1 MSAPPPEL
9 RDGFVP
15 WTRTSPFLDR
25 VGPLM
30 VSLTDPNVAGV
41 LVAKHHA
48 NARGHL
54 HGGAVAAILDPV
66 MGHATARLSDPPAVL
81 VTVSLTV
88 NLAASAEVGQW
99 LTITA
104 QPRRLGR
111 RLAFADALVEH
122 DDRVVATASGVF
134 AVAGTSQPA

>member
-1 MSAPPPEL
+1 MSAPHPQL

-15 WTRTSPFLDR
+15 WPHSSPFLDR
-25 VGPLM
+25 VGPLA

-41 LVAKHHA
+41 LVAEHHA

-54 HGGAVAAILDPV
+54 HGGAIAAILDPV
-66 MGHATARLSDPPAVL
+66 MGHAVARLSDPPAVL
-81 VTVSLTV
+81 VTASLTV

-111 RLAFADALVEH
+111 RLAFADAIVER
-122 DDRVVATASGVF
+122 DDRLVATASGVF
-134 AVAGTSQPA
+134 AVVGAPEPA

>member
-1 MSAPPPEL
+1 MRAPQSEL

-15 WTRTSPFLDR
+15 WPHRSPFLDR
-25 VGPLM
+25 VGPLA
-30 VSLTDPNVAGV
+30 VSLTDRNVAGV
-41 LVAKHHA
+41 LVAEHHA

-66 MGHATARLSDPPAVL
+66 MGHAIAGVRDPPAVL

-88 NLAASAEVGQW
+88 NLVAAVEVGQW

-111 RLAFADALVEH
+111 RMAFADAIVERE
-122 DDRVVATASGVF
+122 DRVVATASGVF
-134 AVAGTSQPA
+134 AVAGTQPA